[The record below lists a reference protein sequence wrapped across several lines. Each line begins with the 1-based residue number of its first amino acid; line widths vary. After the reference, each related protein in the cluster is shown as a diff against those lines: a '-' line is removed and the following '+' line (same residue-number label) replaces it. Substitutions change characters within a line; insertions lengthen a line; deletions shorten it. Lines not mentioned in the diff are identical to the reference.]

1 MASPTDF
8 DKGGVYLFFFVFS
21 IIAALIGLIKGARCG
36 SWHCSFIFLGLALFL
51 FIAAM
56 QKIFS

>member
-1 MASPTDF
+1 MASPADF
-8 DKGGVYLFFFVFS
+8 DKGGVYLLLFAFS
-21 IIAALIGLIKGARCG
+21 AIAALIGLIKGAMCG
-36 SWHCSFIFLGLALFL
+36 TWHCSFIFLGLALFF